1 MRTRQSALGKKQPR
15 YVGGADC
22 PLCTKLIQT
31 SQASK
36 RAAASFFFEL
46 LVLGTR
52 DCVKLEQP
60 ERYGDISVQAKPKL
74 FDGIAVVKATQAVN
88 A

>member
-1 MRTRQSALGKKQPR
+1 MGIFREQLFCKTHILP
-15 YVGGADC
+15 
-22 PLCTKLIQT
+22 
-31 SQASK
+31 QASK

-74 FDGIAVVKATQAVN
+74 FDGIAVVRASQAVN

>member
-1 MRTRQSALGKKQPR
+1 MSAFNFSHRAQI
-15 YVGGADC
+15 DF
-22 PLCTKLIQT
+22 TT
-31 SQASK
+31 QASK

-52 DCVKLEQP
+52 DCVKLDQP

-74 FDGIAVVKATQAVN
+74 FDGIAPSASQAVN
-88 A
+88 V